1 MVARP
6 TVLIC
11 VNSHRSIKWLQFI
24 HISPDGIQTEASQPT
39 GLHPSSRMKSRRV
52 VGQSNRTTS
61 RRKRQQWYGNA
72 NSFIEHIIT
81 DWHTWISF
89 GSLVAF
95 PLPVADAVNV
105 RLAVPRESPL
115 TVKYAVS
122 WLTLLLSSSS
132 KSRLRIILKNN
143 STETGQPNDE
153 YAILENTEL
162 MRSYMYFARENT
174 QNYLYLM
181 SKMSGVK
188 CGAKVRNSRFLNNS
202 GTPNISSN
210 LSLRVSDAYSSIW

>member
-1 MVARP
+1 M
-6 TVLIC
+6 
-11 VNSHRSIKWLQFI
+11 
-24 HISPDGIQTEASQPT
+24 
-39 GLHPSSRMKSRRV
+39 
-52 VGQSNRTTS
+52 
-61 RRKRQQWYGNA
+61 
-72 NSFIEHIIT
+72 
-81 DWHTWISF
+81 
-89 GSLVAF
+89 
-95 PLPVADAVNV
+95 
-105 RLAVPRESPL
+105 
-115 TVKYAVS
+115 
-122 WLTLLLSSSS
+122 
-132 KSRLRIILKNN
+132 
-143 STETGQPNDE
+143 ETGQPNDE